1 MTPITPLE
9 AVKEA
14 GGVTAL
20 AGKLGVS
27 RQTVHRWMRE
37 GKIPKVYQYAYV
49 ANVKRKG
56 KYA

>member
-27 RQTVHRWMRE
+27 RQTVHRWLRE
-37 GKIPKVYQYAYV
+37 GKIPEVYQYAYL
-49 ANVKRKG
+49 AKVKRKG

>member
-1 MTPITPLE
+1 MEPITILE

-37 GKIPKVYQYAYV
+37 NKLPEVYQYAYL
-49 ANVKRKG
+49 ANVKRRG

>member
-1 MTPITPLE
+1 MNPITPLE

-27 RQTVHRWMRE
+27 RQTVHRWLRE
-37 GKIPKVYQYAYV
+37 KKLPEMYQYAYL
-49 ANVKRKG
+49 AKVKRKG